1 MTTSAFKCKHT
12 NSDSDTRHQYDYTN
26 QEPLGIPDNHAS
38 LGLSSRIA
46 AMSPANHPPIDSNA
60 PKSFAQVKI
69 ADTTLTRRSE
79 SESKILTWKPYT
91 STSKRGQNND
101 NFKIV
106 FPGPTSEDFKL
117 EIPEHCRKIGI
128 CEDVPNYPQDL
139 ADKAISQLTR
149 IGALQQDK
157 LDIPTLPDIAQRVG
171 SHEETIEL
179 CKFEEKVIYLC
190 SKEPMSLKADFCLS
204 IFWSFGTCTVWSAK
218 LLEATSIW
226 FSGTET
232 RYLAID
238 KLLIKHRGCIYK
250 HISPHALDTQTRNNN
265 LWITQRIAPCGDRT
279 HYTLRGSWL
288 LSHSANRALD

>member
-1 MTTSAFKCKHT
+1 MAWTLYLFVGISIMTTSAFKCKHT

-79 SESKILTWKPYT
+79 S
-91 STSKRGQNND
+91 QNND

-179 CKFEEKVIYLC
+179 CKFEEKLVY
-190 SKEPMSLKADFCLS
+190 PKA
-204 IFWSFGTCTVWSAK
+204 
-218 LLEATSIW
+218 
-226 FSGTET
+226 
-232 RYLAID
+232 AID
-238 KLLIKHRGCIYK
+238 ANGEWHVVLNQVENPVQGFKVEICDTSSKSCSNVIFSQRGYETSCKQKYVYRKMQVLLGNGTTLEK
-250 HISPHALDTQTRNNN
+250 ALKVPSCCSCVAHVV
-265 LWITQRIAPCGDRT
+265 LM
-279 HYTLRGSWL
+279 
-288 LSHSANRALD
+288 